1 MFWTGQQDFDPKD
14 IPSLQGKVI
23 LVTGATAG
31 LGKESVLQF
40 AYHNPQ
46 RIYLCG
52 RNLQKAQIA
61 AQDIKQKVPSAS
73 IRLLQLDLFSFA
85 SVREAAQIVL
95 SECKRLDI
103 LMLNAGTMFVPPGRT
118 PDGYEIQ
125 FGTNHMGHAFLTKLL
140 IPLLDKTARIPGA
153 DVRIVCLASHGHVY
167 LKKGGFD
174 FDTLKTN
181 GESIGLYQC
190 YYQSKLGNI
199 LWVRQLAKKH
209 PHFTV
214 SAIDPGL
221 VQTELLNKATGLA
234 WYLYPLVRCMLITP
248 VAKGVRN
255 QLWASVAPGV
265 VSGEYYEP
273 IGKHGLATEDG
284 KDEKLAETLWQWTER
299 ELAVSLK

>member
-1 MFWTGQQDFDPKD
+1 MFWAKEQDFDPKD
-14 IPSLQGKVI
+14 MPSLEGKVI

-40 AYHNPQ
+40 AHRNPQ

-52 RNLQKAQIA
+52 RSLQKAQLA
-61 AQDIKQKVPSAS
+61 AQDIKHHVPSAS
-73 IRLLQLDLFSFA
+73 IRLLHLDLCSFA
-85 SVREAAQIVL
+85 SIKEAAQIVL
-95 SECKRLDI
+95 SECQRLDI
-103 LMLNAGTMFVPPGRT
+103 LMLNAGTMFVPPDRT
-118 PDGYEIQ
+118 LDGYEIQ
-125 FGTNHMGHAFLTKLL
+125 FGTNHMGHALLTKLL
-140 IPLLDKTARIPGA
+140 IPLLSKTTHIPGA

-167 LKKGGFD
+167 RNKGGINFE
-174 FDTLKTN
+174 TLKTN

-190 YYQSKLGNI
+190 YYQSKLANI
-199 LWVRQLAKKH
+199 LWARQLAKKY
-209 PHFTV
+209 PDFTV

-221 VQTELLNKATGLA
+221 VNTELLGKATGIA
-234 WYLYPLVRCMLITP
+234 WYLYAVVRCMLITP

-284 KDEKLAETLWQWTER
+284 RDDELAEKLWGWTER
-299 ELAVSLK
+299 ELVLVE